1 MRKLIL
7 LFVLLACSMQLM
19 AQKWVRVNSVGYL
32 PADVKVAVFIST
44 ENAPAEQFDVC
55 DAVTGKVVYTGAV
68 KAVSGKKWGM
78 QTAYRLN
85 FSDVKGEGGYYIEC
99 AGAKSPNFRIGA
111 DVYDGLADYMLVY
124 MRQQRCGDNPY
135 TDTLCHQHDGYI
147 VDHPTRNGEK
157 IDVRGGWHDA
167 TDYLQYQTTS
177 ATATYHMM
185 FAYYMAEDK
194 SVFKDEYLANG
205 RKGSNGIPDILDEA
219 KWGLEWLNRMNPED
233 KVMFSQIADDRD
245 HAGMRVPHRDSVD
258 YGWGPGEGRPVY
270 FVTGKPQGLGKYI
283 NRTTGVASVAGKF
296 ASAFAMGAKLFK
308 DIDPKLA
315 NVMQVKATQAF
326 AFGEEFP
333 GNTQTACLVS
343 PYFYEED
350 SYVDDLELAAATLAE
365 FTGMPEWKKKANYW
379 GDLEPVT
386 PWMETGRR
394 GEYHHYQWY
403 PFINLGHFLQ
413 ARSTDEKIARKYQG
427 FMKLGLEMLQKRGAE
442 DPFMHGVPYL
452 WCSNNLTSAAVTY
465 ARLYNI
471 SSGDSTFV
479 EMEMALRDWLLGCNP
494 WGTTMIV
501 GYPSIADYPEFPHSS
516 YLRVWND
523 ITPGGLIDGPI
534 QKDLFEERAGF
545 SLTRPDEYAVFN
557 NGEAVYHDDIG
568 DYASNEPT
576 MDGSAGL
583 TYYFAAMENLG
594 RKQKQLDVVK
604 DRYNCVVRIQPQSK
618 DIYLVFTADSMFQGG
633 EKILKTLKKEK
644 VKGSFFFTGNALRL
658 EEHKNIIEKIIKEE
672 HYVGGHSDSHM
683 LYAEW
688 SNRDSLIVTRQQIL
702 DDIIANARELE
713 KFGVTKEMSR
723 WFLPPYE
730 YYNDETVRLTESL
743 GYRVLN
749 YTPGTATPADYTTPS
764 MPSYK
769 TSQQL
774 IDKLYAFEKA
784 NGLGGAIILIHPG
797 VNEERIDRLYDR
809 LGEIIQD
816 LKDKGYS
823 FKSLNEIE

>member
-1 MRKLIL
+1 MKRLLSIL
-7 LFVLLACSMQLM
+7 MLVVCPLQVM
-19 AQKWVRVNSVGYL
+19 AQEWVRVNRVGYL
-32 PADVKVAVFIST
+32 PEDVKVAVYIAT
-44 ENAPAEQFDVC
+44 EESDIERFNVC
-55 DAVTGKVVYTGAV
+55 DAVTGKVVYVGQV
-68 KAVSGKKWGM
+68 KAVSGEKWKM
-78 QTAYRLN
+78 ESAYRLN
-85 FSDVKGEGGYYIEC
+85 FSQVKAEGGYYIEC

-185 FAYYMAEDK
+185 FAYYMTEDK

-205 RKGSNGIPDILDEA
+205 RRGRNGIPDILDEA
-219 KWGLEWLNRMNPED
+219 KWGLEWLNKMNPED
-233 KVMFSQIADDRD
+233 KVMFNQIADDRD
-245 HAGMRVPHRDSVD
+245 HAGFRVPHRDTVD

-283 NRTTGVASVAGKF
+283 NRTTGVASTAGKF
-296 ASAFAMGAKLFK
+296 ASTFAMGAHIFK
-308 DIDPKLA
+308 DLDPKMA
-315 NVMQVKATQAF
+315 NLMQVKAVQAF
-326 AFGEEFP
+326 SFGEEFP

-365 FTGMPEWKKKANYW
+365 FTGMPEWRKKANYW

-386 PWMETGRR
+386 PWMEVGRR

-413 ARSTDEKIARKYQG
+413 AKSQDGKIAAKYQG
-427 FMKLGLEMLQKRGAE
+427 FMKLGLDILKKNAAD

-471 SSGDSTFV
+471 ASGDSTYV

-501 GYPSIADYPEFPHSS
+501 GYPSTADYPLYPHSS
-516 YLRVWND
+516 YLIKWND
-523 ITPGGLIDGPI
+523 ITYGGLVDGPI
-534 QKDLFEERAGF
+534 QRDLFQERAGG
-545 SLTRPDEYAVFN
+545 SLTRPDEFAVFN
-557 NGEAVYHDDIG
+557 NGEAVYHDDVG

-576 MDGSAGL
+576 MDGTAGL
-583 TYYFAAMENLG
+583 TYYFAALEEEG
-594 RKQKQLDVVK
+594 RKQKKLDVVE
-604 DRYNCVVRIQPQSK
+604 DRYGCVTRINPGSK
-618 DIYLVFTADSMFQGG
+618 DIFLVFTADSMFQGG
-633 EKILKTLKKEK
+633 EKILKTLKKSK
-644 VKGSFFFTGNALRL
+644 IKGSFFFTGNALRMD
-658 EEHKNIIEKIIKEE
+658 EHKDIIEKIIKDG

-683 LYAEW
+683 LYAGW
-688 SNRDSLIVTRQQIL
+688 DNRDSLIVTYKQIE
-702 DDIIANARELE
+702 DDIIANAKELE
-713 KFGVTKEMSR
+713 KFGIAKEESL

-730 YYNDETVRLTESL
+730 YYNDESVEITENL

-749 YTPGTATPADYTTPS
+749 YTPGTATPADYTTPQMANYRS
-764 MPSYK
+764 
-769 TSQQL
+769 SQQL
-774 IDKLYAFEKA
+774 IDKLYAFEHME
-784 NGLGGAIILIHPG
+784 GLGGAIILIHPG
-797 VNEERIDRLYDR
+797 VHEDRIDRLYDR
-809 LGEIIQD
+809 LGEIVQY
-816 LKDKGYS
+816 LEKKGYS
-823 FKSLNEIE
+823 FKALNEI